1 MKTCNVHG
9 KKRIGLLVSVVT
21 FCLFMIMTAF
31 PVYADPPSGDDSGD
45 VETVGDI
52 YDVSTALTAY
62 VNNVVGANGNDKHN
76 NQRVENPGS
85 VGNAGA
91 YVGYGDEKQ
100 KFVSFITSNTTV
112 GTSTSTYDAWEDI
125 IDSTD
130 SDKNAAYAYVRLG
143 KTLSDAGLDETISAD
158 TNFDF
163 PRIIM
168 GGISLLVFS
177 AGEIVPFAFNIALG
191 ILKALNVFALFGTV
205 GNVVTNTWQ
214 DAFPDAPDVLSPL
227 RGLFGGLYSDMLSPI
242 VYTEKYPEGRPG
254 VTLLMIAL
262 LIALLVVN
270 IFLLRKSAGH
280 QMITFL
286 KRVVF
291 MLAGL
296 PLCGLLYTS
305 CLNHLYDI
313 TREGTASAKLVAASF
328 VDFEEW
334 ANSGLNM
341 TGLTIE
347 SSPKGTDGAINKGGA
362 ASEETLQQLRNTS
375 LKINA
380 KGKGLNHPFVGWAA
394 SGFGNS
400 SHDVISG
407 DLWDT
412 SGNIV
417 HQSTVTD
424 SSAVASIYNMLV
436 RYIKADTYTSS
447 AWASNL
453 KQTVFKDVNIGSAD
467 PEAMDTKKSVRAMF
481 EATDEVGDWMRRET
495 QDNERI
501 WDGTQGTDME
511 WTSESFNIFR
521 NGDMKLDGVT
531 GEADQPMKWTGRLSD
546 LSMYNYLATRFDESS
561 IITYSN
567 ATSVSE
573 HVKQAHTSVTA
584 IGSGVLGF
592 VLLLNMWV
600 CIGITALIGVYFAIS
615 TTLKNLKTSF
625 QLIASVPMAMMGAV
639 KSIAQVII
647 YTVMLMVQVVLGAVM
662 YTFLAEFLVVFATVI
677 ENIVSSGNADGPQTV
692 SILLASIGF
701 DTNRIAD
708 SEVTVTCMI
717 VAELIALLIVG
728 YAIWHYRR
736 VYVRAYDC
744 ALYRAMK
751 WVTVEECRDVFE
763 SVWKQKKVV
772 RPETEYVPS
781 GAMGVLALL
790 CSDLERK
797 GMYDS
802 CLVRLQH

>member
-1 MKTCNVHG
+1 MKTCDVHG

-125 IDSTD
+125 IDSTG

-163 PRIIM
+163 LRIIM

-191 ILKALNVFALFGTV
+191 ILKALNVFVLFGTV

-262 LIALLVVN
+262 LVALLVAN

-380 KGKGLNHPFVGWAA
+380 KGKGSNHPFVGWAA
-394 SGFGNS
+394 TGFGNS

-412 SGNIV
+412 HGNIV
-417 HQSTVTD
+417 HQSTATD

-467 PEAMDTKKSVRAMF
+467 PEATDTKKSVRAMF

-501 WDGTQGTDME
+501 WDGTHGTDME

-531 GEADQPMKWTGRLSD
+531 GEADKPMKWKGRLSD

-701 DTNRIAD
+701 DMNMIAD

-790 CSDLERK
+790 CSDLERER
-797 GMYDS
+797 GCMT
-802 CLVRLQH
+802 HA

>member
-1 MKTCNVHG
+1 MKTCDVHG

-125 IDSTD
+125 IDSTG

-143 KTLSDAGLDETISAD
+143 KTLSDAGLDETIPAD

-163 PRIIM
+163 LRIIM

-242 VYTEKYPEGRPG
+242 VYTDKYPEGRPG

-262 LIALLVVN
+262 LVALLVTN

-375 LKINA
+375 LKINEL
-380 KGKGLNHPFVGWAA
+380 GKPSDHPFHDWADD
-394 SGFGNS
+394 GFGNS

-417 HQSTVTD
+417 HQSTATD

-467 PEAMDTKKSVRAMF
+467 PEATDTKKSVRAMF

-501 WDGTQGTDME
+501 WDGTHGTDME

-531 GEADQPMKWTGRLSD
+531 GEADKPMKWKGRLSD

-701 DTNRIAD
+701 DTNMIAD

-790 CSDLERK
+790 CSDLERER
-797 GMYDS
+797 GCMT
-802 CLVRLQH
+802 HA

>member
-1 MKTCNVHG
+1 MKTCDVHG

-125 IDSTD
+125 IDSTG

-242 VYTEKYPEGRPG
+242 VYTDKYPEGRPG

-262 LIALLVVN
+262 LVALLVAN

-375 LKINA
+375 LKINEL
-380 KGKGLNHPFVGWAA
+380 GKPSDHPFHDWADD
-394 SGFGNS
+394 GFGNS

-412 SGNIV
+412 HGNIV
-417 HQSTVTD
+417 HQSTATD

-467 PEAMDTKKSVRAMF
+467 PEATDTKKSVRAMF

-501 WDGTQGTDME
+501 WDGTHGTDME

-531 GEADQPMKWTGRLSD
+531 GEADQPMKWKGRLSD

-701 DTNRIAD
+701 DTNMIAD

-790 CSDLERK
+790 CSDLERER
-797 GMYDS
+797 GCMT
-802 CLVRLQH
+802 HA

>member
-417 HQSTVTD
+417 HQSTATD

-467 PEAMDTKKSVRAMF
+467 PEATDTKKSVRAMF

-701 DTNRIAD
+701 DTNMIAD

-790 CSDLERK
+790 CSDLERER
-797 GMYDS
+797 GCMT
-802 CLVRLQH
+802 HA

>member
-158 TNFDF
+158 TNFDL

-380 KGKGLNHPFVGWAA
+380 KGKGFNHPFVGWAA

-417 HQSTVTD
+417 HQSTATD

-467 PEAMDTKKSVRAMF
+467 PEATDTKKSVRAMF

-701 DTNRIAD
+701 DTNMIAD
-708 SEVTVTCMI
+708 SEVMVICMI

-736 VYVRAYDC
+736 VYVRVYDC

-790 CSDLERK
+790 CSDLERER
-797 GMYDS
+797 GCMT
-802 CLVRLQH
+802 HA

>member
-158 TNFDF
+158 TNFDL

-242 VYTEKYPEGRPG
+242 VYTDKYPEGRPG

-262 LIALLVVN
+262 LVALLVAN

-417 HQSTVTD
+417 HQSTATD

-467 PEAMDTKKSVRAMF
+467 PEATDTKKSVRAMF

-521 NGDMKLDGVT
+521 NGDMKLDGVI

-701 DTNRIAD
+701 DTNMIAD

-790 CSDLERK
+790 CSDLERER
-797 GMYDS
+797 GCMT
-802 CLVRLQH
+802 HA

>member
-1 MKTCNVHG
+1 
-9 KKRIGLLVSVVT
+9 
-21 FCLFMIMTAF
+21 MTAF

-158 TNFDF
+158 TNFDL

-380 KGKGLNHPFVGWAA
+380 KGKGFNHPFVGWAE

-417 HQSTVTD
+417 HQSTATD

-467 PEAMDTKKSVRAMF
+467 PEATDTKKSVRAMF
-481 EATDEVGDWMRRET
+481 EATDEVGDWMRREI

-701 DTNRIAD
+701 DTNMIAD

-790 CSDLERK
+790 CSDLERER
-797 GMYDS
+797 GCMT
-802 CLVRLQH
+802 HA

>member
-1 MKTCNVHG
+1 MKTCDVHG

-380 KGKGLNHPFVGWAA
+380 KGKGLNHPFVDWAA

-417 HQSTVTD
+417 HQSTATD

-467 PEAMDTKKSVRAMF
+467 PEATDTKKSVRAMF

-701 DTNRIAD
+701 DTNMIAG

-790 CSDLERK
+790 CSDLERER
-797 GMYDS
+797 GCMT
-802 CLVRLQH
+802 HA

>member
-1 MKTCNVHG
+1 MKTCDVHG

-158 TNFDF
+158 TNFDL

-417 HQSTVTD
+417 HQSTATD

-467 PEAMDTKKSVRAMF
+467 PEATDTKKSVRAMF

-701 DTNRIAD
+701 DTNMIAD

-790 CSDLERK
+790 CSDLERER
-797 GMYDS
+797 GCMT
-802 CLVRLQH
+802 HA

>member
-1 MKTCNVHG
+1 MKTCDVHG

-112 GTSTSTYDAWEDI
+112 VTSTSTYDAWEDI
-125 IDSTD
+125 IDSTG

-242 VYTEKYPEGRPG
+242 VYTDKYPEGRPG

-380 KGKGLNHPFVGWAA
+380 KGKGVNHPFVGWAA

-417 HQSTVTD
+417 HQSTATD

-467 PEAMDTKKSVRAMF
+467 PEATDTKKSVRAMF

-531 GEADQPMKWTGRLSD
+531 GEADQPMKWIGRLSD

-701 DTNRIAD
+701 DTNMIAD

-790 CSDLERK
+790 CSDLERER
-797 GMYDS
+797 GCMT
-802 CLVRLQH
+802 HA

>member
-1 MKTCNVHG
+1 
-9 KKRIGLLVSVVT
+9 
-21 FCLFMIMTAF
+21 MTAF

-242 VYTEKYPEGRPG
+242 VYTDKYPEGRPG

-262 LIALLVVN
+262 LVALLVAN

-412 SGNIV
+412 NGNIV
-417 HQSTVTD
+417 HQSTATD

-467 PEAMDTKKSVRAMF
+467 PEATDTKKSVRAMF

-501 WDGTQGTDME
+501 WEGTHGTDME

-701 DTNRIAD
+701 DTNMIAD

-790 CSDLERK
+790 CSDLERER
-797 GMYDS
+797 GCMT
-802 CLVRLQH
+802 HA

>member
-158 TNFDF
+158 TNFDL

-380 KGKGLNHPFVGWAA
+380 KGKGFNHPFVGWAE

-417 HQSTVTD
+417 HQSTATD

-467 PEAMDTKKSVRAMF
+467 PEATDTKKSVRAMF
-481 EATDEVGDWMRRET
+481 EATDEVGDWMRREI

-701 DTNRIAD
+701 DTNMIAD

-790 CSDLERK
+790 CSDLERER
-797 GMYDS
+797 GCMT
-802 CLVRLQH
+802 HA

>member
-1 MKTCNVHG
+1 MKTCDVHG

-125 IDSTD
+125 IDSTG

-143 KTLSDAGLDETISAD
+143 KTLSDAGLDETIPAD
-158 TNFDF
+158 TDFDF
-163 PRIIM
+163 LRIIM

-242 VYTEKYPEGRPG
+242 VYTDKYPEGRPG

-417 HQSTVTD
+417 HQSTATD

-467 PEAMDTKKSVRAMF
+467 PEATDTKKSVRAMF

-692 SILLASIGF
+692 SILLASIGL
-701 DTNRIAD
+701 DTNMIAG
-708 SEVTVTCMI
+708 SEVTVTWMI
-717 VAELIALLIVG
+717 VVELIALLAIG
-728 YAIWHYRR
+728 YTLWYYRR

-744 ALYRAMK
+744 VLYRAMK

-790 CSDLERK
+790 CSDLERER
-797 GMYDS
+797 GCMT
-802 CLVRLQH
+802 HA

>member
-130 SDKNAAYAYVRLG
+130 SDKNSAYAYVRLG

-158 TNFDF
+158 TNFDL

-205 GNVVTNTWQ
+205 GNMVTNTWQ

-262 LIALLVVN
+262 LVALLVVN

-313 TREGTASAKLVAASF
+313 TREGTASAQLVAASF

-380 KGKGLNHPFVGWAA
+380 KGKGFNHPFVGWAA

-417 HQSTVTD
+417 HQSTATD

-467 PEAMDTKKSVRAMF
+467 PEATDTKKSVRAMF
-481 EATDEVGDWMRRET
+481 EATDEVGDWMRREI

-701 DTNRIAD
+701 DTNMIAD

-790 CSDLERK
+790 CSDLERER
-797 GMYDS
+797 GCMT
-802 CLVRLQH
+802 HA

>member
-1 MKTCNVHG
+1 MKTCDVHG

-158 TNFDF
+158 TNFDL

-242 VYTEKYPEGRPG
+242 VYTDKYPEGRPG

-417 HQSTVTD
+417 HQSTATD

-467 PEAMDTKKSVRAMF
+467 PEATDTKKSVRAMF

-511 WTSESFNIFR
+511 WTSEPFNIFR

-701 DTNRIAD
+701 DTNMIAD

-790 CSDLERK
+790 CSDLERER
-797 GMYDS
+797 GCMT
-802 CLVRLQH
+802 HA

>member
-1 MKTCNVHG
+1 MKTCDVHG

-158 TNFDF
+158 TNFDL

-262 LIALLVVN
+262 LVALLVVN

-380 KGKGLNHPFVGWAA
+380 KGKGFNHPFVGWSA

-417 HQSTVTD
+417 HQSTATD

-467 PEAMDTKKSVRAMF
+467 PEATDTKKSVRAMF

-511 WTSESFNIFR
+511 WTLESFNIFR

-790 CSDLERK
+790 CSDLERER
-797 GMYDS
+797 GCMN
-802 CLVRLQH
+802 HA

>member
-1 MKTCNVHG
+1 
-9 KKRIGLLVSVVT
+9 
-21 FCLFMIMTAF
+21 MTAF

-417 HQSTVTD
+417 HQSTATD

-467 PEAMDTKKSVRAMF
+467 PEATDTKKSVRAMF

-701 DTNRIAD
+701 DTNMIAD

-790 CSDLERK
+790 CSDLERER
-797 GMYDS
+797 GCMT
-802 CLVRLQH
+802 HA

>member
-1 MKTCNVHG
+1 MKTCDVHG

-158 TNFDF
+158 TNFDL

-242 VYTEKYPEGRPG
+242 VYTDKYPEGRPG

-417 HQSTVTD
+417 HQSTATD

-467 PEAMDTKKSVRAMF
+467 PEATDTKKSVRAMF

-701 DTNRIAD
+701 DTNMIAD

-728 YAIWHYRR
+728 YAIWYYRR

-790 CSDLERK
+790 CSDLERER
-797 GMYDS
+797 GCMT
-802 CLVRLQH
+802 HA

>member
-1 MKTCNVHG
+1 MKTCDVHG

-417 HQSTVTD
+417 HQSTATD

-467 PEAMDTKKSVRAMF
+467 PEATDTKKSVRAMF

-790 CSDLERK
+790 CSDLERER
-797 GMYDS
+797 GCMT
-802 CLVRLQH
+802 HA

>member
-1 MKTCNVHG
+1 MKTCDVHG

-158 TNFDF
+158 TNFDL

-380 KGKGLNHPFVGWAA
+380 KGKGFNHPFVGWAA

-417 HQSTVTD
+417 HQSTATD

-467 PEAMDTKKSVRAMF
+467 PEATDTKKSVRAMF
-481 EATDEVGDWMRRET
+481 EATDEVGDWMRREI

-677 ENIVSSGNADGPQTV
+677 ENIVSSGNADGPQTA

-701 DTNRIAD
+701 DTNMIAD

-717 VAELIALLIVG
+717 VAELIALLIVS

-790 CSDLERK
+790 CSDLERER
-797 GMYDS
+797 GCMT
-802 CLVRLQH
+802 HA

>member
-1 MKTCNVHG
+1 MKTCDVHG

-158 TNFDF
+158 TNFDL

-227 RGLFGGLYSDMLSPI
+227 RSLFGGLYSDMLSPI

-417 HQSTVTD
+417 HQSTATD

-467 PEAMDTKKSVRAMF
+467 PEATDTKKSVRAMF

-701 DTNRIAD
+701 DTNMIAD

-790 CSDLERK
+790 CSDLERER
-797 GMYDS
+797 GCMT
-802 CLVRLQH
+802 HA

>member
-1 MKTCNVHG
+1 MKTCDVHG

-125 IDSTD
+125 IDSTG

-242 VYTEKYPEGRPG
+242 VYTDKYPEGRPG

-262 LIALLVVN
+262 LVALLVAN

-334 ANSGLNM
+334 ANNGLNM

-417 HQSTVTD
+417 HQSTATD

-467 PEAMDTKKSVRAMF
+467 PEATDTKKSVRAMF

-501 WDGTQGTDME
+501 WDGTHGTDME

-701 DTNRIAD
+701 DTNMIAD

-790 CSDLERK
+790 CSDLERER
-797 GMYDS
+797 GCMT
-802 CLVRLQH
+802 HA

>member
-1 MKTCNVHG
+1 MKTCDVHG

-21 FCLFMIMTAF
+21 FCLFMIMTVF
-31 PVYADPPSGDDSGD
+31 PVYADPPSGGDGGD

-163 PRIIM
+163 LRIIM

-242 VYTEKYPEGRPG
+242 VYTDKYPEGRPG

-262 LIALLVVN
+262 LVALLVAN

-412 SGNIV
+412 NGNIV
-417 HQSTVTD
+417 HQSIATD

-467 PEAMDTKKSVRAMF
+467 PEATDTKKSVRAMF

-501 WDGTQGTDME
+501 WEGTHGTDME

-692 SILLASIGF
+692 SILLALIGF
-701 DTNRIAD
+701 DTNMIAD

-790 CSDLERK
+790 CSDLERER
-797 GMYDS
+797 GCMT
-802 CLVRLQH
+802 HA

>member
-1 MKTCNVHG
+1 
-9 KKRIGLLVSVVT
+9 
-21 FCLFMIMTAF
+21 MTAF

-347 SSPKGTDGAINKGGA
+347 SFPKGTDGAINKGGA

-417 HQSTVTD
+417 HQSTTTD

-467 PEAMDTKKSVRAMF
+467 PEATDTKKSVRAMF

-701 DTNRIAD
+701 DTNMIAD

-790 CSDLERK
+790 CSDLERER
-797 GMYDS
+797 GCMT
-802 CLVRLQH
+802 HA

>member
-158 TNFDF
+158 TNFDL

-380 KGKGLNHPFVGWAA
+380 KGKGFNHPFVGWAA

-417 HQSTVTD
+417 HQSTATD

-467 PEAMDTKKSVRAMF
+467 PEATDTKKSVRAMF

-790 CSDLERK
+790 CSDLERER
-797 GMYDS
+797 GCMT
-802 CLVRLQH
+802 HA

>member
-380 KGKGLNHPFVGWAA
+380 KGKGFNHPFVDWAA

-417 HQSTVTD
+417 HQSTATD

-467 PEAMDTKKSVRAMF
+467 PEATDTKKSVRAMF

-701 DTNRIAD
+701 DTNMIAD

-790 CSDLERK
+790 CSDLERER
-797 GMYDS
+797 GCMT
-802 CLVRLQH
+802 HA

>member
-1 MKTCNVHG
+1 MKTCDVHG

-158 TNFDF
+158 TNFDL

-242 VYTEKYPEGRPG
+242 VYTDKYPEGRPG

-380 KGKGLNHPFVGWAA
+380 KGKGFNHPFVGWAA

-417 HQSTVTD
+417 HQSTATD

-467 PEAMDTKKSVRAMF
+467 PEATDTKKSVRAMF

-701 DTNRIAD
+701 NTNMIAD

-790 CSDLERK
+790 CSDLERER
-797 GMYDS
+797 GCMT
-802 CLVRLQH
+802 HA

>member
-1 MKTCNVHG
+1 MKTCDVHG

-125 IDSTD
+125 IDSTG

-143 KTLSDAGLDETISAD
+143 KTLSDAGLDETIPAD
-158 TNFDF
+158 TDFDF
-163 PRIIM
+163 LRIIM

-242 VYTEKYPEGRPG
+242 VYTDKYPEGRPG

-262 LIALLVVN
+262 LVALLVAN

-375 LKINA
+375 LKINEL
-380 KGKGLNHPFVGWAA
+380 GKPSDHPFHDWADD
-394 SGFGNS
+394 GFGNS

-412 SGNIV
+412 HGNIV
-417 HQSTVTD
+417 HQSTATD

-467 PEAMDTKKSVRAMF
+467 PEATDTKKSVRAMF

-501 WDGTQGTDME
+501 WDGTHGTDME

-531 GEADQPMKWTGRLSD
+531 GEADQPMKWKGRLSD

-701 DTNRIAD
+701 DTNMIAD

-717 VAELIALLIVG
+717 VAELIALLAIG
-728 YAIWHYRR
+728 YTLWYYRR

-744 ALYRAMK
+744 VLYRAMK

-790 CSDLERK
+790 CSDLEKER
-797 GMYDS
+797 GCMT
-802 CLVRLQH
+802 HA

>member
-125 IDSTD
+125 IDSTG

-375 LKINA
+375 LKINEL
-380 KGKGLNHPFVGWAA
+380 GKPSDHPFHDWADD
-394 SGFGNS
+394 GFGNS

-412 SGNIV
+412 HGNIV
-417 HQSTVTD
+417 HQSTATD

-467 PEAMDTKKSVRAMF
+467 PEATDTKKSVRAMF

-501 WDGTQGTDME
+501 WDGTHGTDME
-511 WTSESFNIFR
+511 WTSESFNIFT
-521 NGDMKLDGVT
+521 NGDMKLNGVT
-531 GEADQPMKWTGRLSD
+531 GEADKPMKWTGRLSD

-701 DTNRIAD
+701 DTNMIAD

-790 CSDLERK
+790 CSDLERER
-797 GMYDS
+797 GCMT
-802 CLVRLQH
+802 HA

>member
-380 KGKGLNHPFVGWAA
+380 KGKGFNHPFVGWAA

-417 HQSTVTD
+417 HQSTATD

-467 PEAMDTKKSVRAMF
+467 PEATDTKKSVRAMF

-677 ENIVSSGNADGPQTV
+677 ENIVSSGNVDGPQTV

-701 DTNRIAD
+701 DTNMIAD

-736 VYVRAYDC
+736 VCVRAYDC

-772 RPETEYVPS
+772 RPETGYVPS

-790 CSDLERK
+790 CSDLERER
-797 GMYDS
+797 GCMT
-802 CLVRLQH
+802 HA

>member
-1 MKTCNVHG
+1 MKTCNAHG

-158 TNFDF
+158 TNFDL

-227 RGLFGGLYSDMLSPI
+227 RGLFGGLYSDMLSSI

-262 LIALLVVN
+262 LVALLVVN

-417 HQSTVTD
+417 HQSTATD

-467 PEAMDTKKSVRAMF
+467 PEATDTKKSVRAMF

-511 WTSESFNIFR
+511 WTLESFNIFR

-701 DTNRIAD
+701 DTNMIAD

-790 CSDLERK
+790 CSDLERER
-797 GMYDS
+797 GCMT
-802 CLVRLQH
+802 HA

>member
-380 KGKGLNHPFVGWAA
+380 KGKGFNHPFVGWAA

-417 HQSTVTD
+417 HQSTATD

-467 PEAMDTKKSVRAMF
+467 PEATDIKKSVRAMF

-511 WTSESFNIFR
+511 WTSESFNIFQ

-701 DTNRIAD
+701 DTNMIAD

-790 CSDLERK
+790 CSDLERER
-797 GMYDS
+797 GCMT
-802 CLVRLQH
+802 HA

>member
-1 MKTCNVHG
+1 
-9 KKRIGLLVSVVT
+9 
-21 FCLFMIMTAF
+21 MTAF

-125 IDSTD
+125 IDSTG

-375 LKINA
+375 LKINEL
-380 KGKGLNHPFVGWAA
+380 GKPSDHPFHDWADD
-394 SGFGNS
+394 GFGNS

-417 HQSTVTD
+417 HQSTATD

-467 PEAMDTKKSVRAMF
+467 PEATDTKKSVRAMF

-501 WDGTQGTDME
+501 WDGTHGTDME

-701 DTNRIAD
+701 DTNMIAD

-790 CSDLERK
+790 CSDLERERRC
-797 GMYDS
+797 MT
-802 CLVRLQH
+802 HA

>member
-158 TNFDF
+158 TNFDL

-380 KGKGLNHPFVGWAA
+380 KGKGFNHPFVGWAA

-417 HQSTVTD
+417 HQSTATD

-467 PEAMDTKKSVRAMF
+467 PEATDTKKSVRAMF
-481 EATDEVGDWMRRET
+481 EATDEVGDWMRREI

-701 DTNRIAD
+701 DTNMIAD

-728 YAIWHYRR
+728 YAIWDYRR

-790 CSDLERK
+790 CSDLERER
-797 GMYDS
+797 GCMT
-802 CLVRLQH
+802 HA

>member
-1 MKTCNVHG
+1 
-9 KKRIGLLVSVVT
+9 
-21 FCLFMIMTAF
+21 MTAF

-158 TNFDF
+158 TNFDL

-380 KGKGLNHPFVGWAA
+380 KGKGFNHPFVGWAA

-417 HQSTVTD
+417 HQSTATD

-467 PEAMDTKKSVRAMF
+467 PEATDTKKSVRAMF
-481 EATDEVGDWMRRET
+481 EATDEVGDWMRREI

-701 DTNRIAD
+701 DTNMIAD

-790 CSDLERK
+790 CSDLERER
-797 GMYDS
+797 GCMT
-802 CLVRLQH
+802 HA

>member
-158 TNFDF
+158 TNFDL

-380 KGKGLNHPFVGWAA
+380 KGKGFNHPFVGWAA

-417 HQSTVTD
+417 HQSTATD

-467 PEAMDTKKSVRAMF
+467 PEATDTKKSVRAMF
-481 EATDEVGDWMRRET
+481 EATDEVGDWMRREI

-701 DTNRIAD
+701 DTNMIAD

-790 CSDLERK
+790 CSDLERER
-797 GMYDS
+797 GCMT
-802 CLVRLQH
+802 HA

>member
-1 MKTCNVHG
+1 
-9 KKRIGLLVSVVT
+9 
-21 FCLFMIMTAF
+21 MTAF

-380 KGKGLNHPFVGWAA
+380 KGKGFNHPFVGWAA

-417 HQSTVTD
+417 HQSTATD

-467 PEAMDTKKSVRAMF
+467 PEATDTKKSVRAMF

-677 ENIVSSGNADGPQTV
+677 ENIVSSGNVDGPQTV

-701 DTNRIAD
+701 DTNMIAD

-736 VYVRAYDC
+736 VCVRAYDC

-772 RPETEYVPS
+772 RPETGYVPS

-790 CSDLERK
+790 CSDLERER
-797 GMYDS
+797 GCMT
-802 CLVRLQH
+802 HA

>member
-1 MKTCNVHG
+1 MKTCDVHG

-125 IDSTD
+125 IDSTG

-417 HQSTVTD
+417 HQSTATD

-467 PEAMDTKKSVRAMF
+467 PEATDTKKSVRAMF

-701 DTNRIAD
+701 DTNMIAD

-736 VYVRAYDC
+736 VYVRVYDC
-744 ALYRAMK
+744 ALYRAVK

-790 CSDLERK
+790 CSDLERER
-797 GMYDS
+797 GCMT
-802 CLVRLQH
+802 HA

>member
-158 TNFDF
+158 TNFDL

-380 KGKGLNHPFVGWAA
+380 KGKCFNHPFVGWAA

-417 HQSTVTD
+417 HQSTATD

-467 PEAMDTKKSVRAMF
+467 PEATDTKKSVRAMF

-701 DTNRIAD
+701 DTNMIAD

-772 RPETEYVPS
+772 RPETGYVPS

-790 CSDLERK
+790 CSDLERER
-797 GMYDS
+797 GCMT
-802 CLVRLQH
+802 HA